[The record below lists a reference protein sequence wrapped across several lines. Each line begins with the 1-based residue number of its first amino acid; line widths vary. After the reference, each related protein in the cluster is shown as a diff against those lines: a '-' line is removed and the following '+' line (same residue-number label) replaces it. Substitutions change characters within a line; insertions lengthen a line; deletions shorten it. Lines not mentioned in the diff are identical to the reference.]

1 MTAQQIAWAAQNGFD
16 TIRAPAADLVQP
28 ALAESARRTLFD
40 AALASLS
47 AGKSVLI
54 YSAAGPD
61 DPGIRAT
68 REHIADGSS
77 TARLLGAAMGRM
89 TRDLLLQTGLRRV
102 VIAGGDTSSFATRE
116 LGLYALEMRAELTPG
131 APLCVGY
138 SNDPR
143 FDGLEIA
150 LKGGQMGT
158 ADFFGRVRAG
168 QAASLSP
175 IAPIAAGN

>member
-16 TIRAPAADLVQP
+16 TIRAPAEDLVQP

-77 TARLLGAAMGRM
+77 TARLLGAAMG
-89 TRDLLLQTGLRRV
+89 TGKV
-102 VIAGGDTSSFATRE
+102 DE
-116 LGLYALEMRAELTPG
+116 WWQLGLLFTLPAIGATVGYEFSLDERPDATTTAEGAQALRLTPT
-131 APLCVGY
+131 PLMYQV
-138 SNDPR
+138 R
-143 FDGLEIA
+143 F
-150 LKGGQMGT
+150 
-158 ADFFGRVRAG
+158 
-168 QAASLSP
+168 
-175 IAPIAAGN
+175 